1 MSEPVVSD
9 PGDAAS
15 AHLVVAEDDEDVQR
29 ILEFNLRNE
38 GYDLTVFDNGRDCW
52 DFLWREGA
60 PDVVVL
66 DVKMPGLS
74 GFEVL
79 RKIRDGSRLGDVPV
93 IMLTSRDREEDV
105 VTGFESGADHYVSKP
120 FSPRELVSRIERV
133 L

>member
-1 MSEPVVSD
+1 M
-9 PGDAAS
+9 
-15 AHLVVAEDDEDVQR
+15 VVAEDDEDVQR

-38 GYDLTVFDNGRDCW
+38 GYQLTTFDNGRDCW
-52 DFLWREGA
+52 DHLRNGSD

-66 DVKMPGLS
+66 DVKMPGMT

-79 RKIRDGSRLGDVPV
+79 RHIRDRDGFRQLPV

-120 FSPRELVSRIERV
+120 FSPRELASRIERV